1 MARRRTGTRTIAV
14 VNGKGGSSK
23 TPTTAMLAA
32 VLAQGTDGR
41 VLAWDNN
48 ETRGTLGLRT
58 QRAAHEANVRDL
70 LPHVDRLSAKGT
82 DPADVERYVHPQAP
96 DGYDV
101 LQSDPAILPGSA
113 RLTGEDFDAV
123 HALVS
128 GRYRVVVIDSGNA
141 VDAPNWLRM
150 LERADQIVVPTTTR
164 TEHAEAAR
172 LLLSALHGRDAR
184 SAALA
189 DQAVVIVSH
198 AESDEKRPA
207 DVAGQFEWLARAAVT
222 VPYDPAMRAE
232 RLQLD
237 ELAPPTQQ
245 AWRRAA
251 EAVLAA
257 EAVDDAT
264 TYDAG
269 SPPAEPDEVPGEET
283 ATVPRSSLSAPA
295 AGAPSA
301 GTDETPEEET
311 PDEETE
317 TVPRESLV
325 PPPPPRPP
333 ARPAPAARATPPPAA
348 TPPERPAPPATVTPP
363 PAPAPPARPVT
374 PPSPPSPAPAAAAPA
389 DEAAPDDEDA
399 TDESAP
405 KRRLN
410 RPWLFVAIAVV
421 MVLALVLALCLGGR
435 AWLASDGD
443 PASPTGPAPVEPVD
457 GWSTKAEWV
466 SPALTKGNNSPIL
479 LTGSTVVT
487 ATKTSEGTEITAMD
501 AEDGERLWSSS
512 IDGSLTGPPQ
522 LITHDDEPAVIAAT
536 DNTLMRWTDLE
547 EAPEDEPREPETW
560 DFTEAE
566 VTLVE
571 GSPVPLL
578 ANEETLTALVL
589 VDDELTKRTFPSETE
604 PLAAD
609 SKGRVMALRDSGHW
623 YAADHET
630 RVPEAKLL
638 EPPLMGSLVRDVLGT
653 SGSTLVV
660 SWTGG
665 SGKSR
670 IVGYDMTASMK
681 PLWET
686 TVRGRP
692 TAEDFAASPDGG
704 WATVGNVAVDA
715 ATGETE
721 QLPRG
726 WKTLGMTEDRAWS
739 RTHVAGK
746 DGRVDALE
754 DEVEDRA
761 GLPAAITDD
770 GLGLVVAAEKG
781 EAPRIHALRPSS

>member
-1 MARRRTGTRTIAV
+1 MPRRRTGTRTIAV

-32 VLAQGTDGR
+32 VLAQGTDDR

-70 LPHVDRLSAKGT
+70 LPHVAHLSAKGA
-82 DPADVERYVHPQAP
+82 DPADVARYVHPQSP

-101 LQSDPAILPGSA
+101 LQSDPAILPGSS

-123 HALVS
+123 HGLVS
-128 GRYRVVVIDSGNA
+128 GRYRVIVIDSGNA

-207 DVAGQFEWLARAAVT
+207 EVAGQFEWLARATVT
-222 VPYDPAMRAE
+222 IPYDPAMRADQ
-232 RLQLD
+232 LQLGA
-237 ELAPPTQQ
+237 LAPATQQ
-245 AWRRAA
+245 SWRRAA

-257 EAVDDAT
+257 EAVGEAAA
-264 TYDAG
+264 YASG
-269 SPPAEPDEVPGEET
+269 APPAEPDEAPGEET
-283 ATVPRSSLSAPA
+283 ATVPRRTLGAPA
-295 AGAPSA
+295 AGAPAA
-301 GTDETPEEET
+301 GTDET

-317 TVPRESLV
+317 TVPRQSLV

-333 ARPAPAARATPPPAA
+333 ARPAPSARPTPPPAA
-348 TPPERPAPPATVTPP
+348 TPPERPAPPAAVTPP
-363 PAPAPPARPVT
+363 PAPAPATRPVS
-374 PPSPPSPAPAAAAPA
+374 PPSPPSAAPAAAAAPA
-389 DEAAPDDEDA
+389 DEPALDGEDGTA
-399 TDESAP
+399 ESP
-405 KRRLN
+405 PQRWLN
-410 RPWLFVAIAVV
+410 RPWLFVAIAAV

-435 AWLASDGD
+435 AWLASGDD

-457 GWSTKAEWV
+457 GWSTTAEWV
-466 SPALTKGNNSPIL
+466 SPALTKGDNSPIL
-479 LTGSTVVT
+479 LTGSTVLT
-487 ATKTSEGTEITAMD
+487 ATKTSQGTELTAMD
-501 AEDGERLWSSS
+501 AEDGERLWSSR
-512 IDGSLTGPPQ
+512 IEGSLTGPPQ

-536 DNTLMRWTDLE
+536 DNTLMRWTDLA
-547 EAPEDEPREPETW
+547 EAPDDEPKEPETW

-604 PLAAD
+604 PVAAD
-609 SKGRVMALRDSGHW
+609 AKGRVMALRDSGHW
-623 YAADHET
+623 YAANHET
-630 RVPEAKLL
+630 RIPEPSLL
-638 EPPLMGSLVRDVLGT
+638 KPPLIGSLVRDVLGT
-653 SGSTLVV
+653 SGSTLIV
-660 SWTGG
+660 SWTEG

-670 IVGYDMTASMK
+670 VVGYDMTASMK
-681 PLWET
+681 PRWET
-686 TVRGRP
+686 SVRGRP
-692 TAEDFAASPDGG
+692 TAEDFAAPPEGG
-704 WATVGNVAVDA
+704 WAVVGDVAVDA

-726 WKTLGMTEDRAWS
+726 WKTLGITADRAWS
-739 RTHVAGK
+739 RTHVVGK

-754 DEVEDRA
+754 DEVEDRE
-761 GLPAAITDD
+761 GLPVAITDD
-770 GLGLVVAAEKG
+770 GLGLVVAAEDG
-781 EAPRIHALRPSS
+781 ESPRIHALRPSS